1 MPGERKWRR
10 NKSEDLR
17 RIETEKDV
25 SPEEANDIKGGA
37 FNSAGSVTIP
47 SPKVNKQETSKLNQ
61 PLDFEAR

>member
-1 MPGERKWRR
+1 MPGERKGRR

-37 FNSAGSVTIP
+37 FNSTGSVTIP
-47 SPKVNKQETSKLNQ
+47 SPKVNKQEASKLN
-61 PLDFEAR
+61 